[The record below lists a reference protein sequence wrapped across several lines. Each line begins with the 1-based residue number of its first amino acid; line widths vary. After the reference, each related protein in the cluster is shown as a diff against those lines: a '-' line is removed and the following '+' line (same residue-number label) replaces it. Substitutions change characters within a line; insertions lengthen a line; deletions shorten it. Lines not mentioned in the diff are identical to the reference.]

1 MPYPKN
7 YIGISISEETH
18 QRLTNL
24 KRDGETYSDVLENL
38 LNLEEKYTVRT
49 ETFEY
54 EYMLKNQKTKL
65 FRVTFSDKVTIEY
78 YNRKTFK
85 FEEDIRAWYTGNRIS
100 EDELNSFIRFIVK
113 ESNLYVLYEMDEEL
127 VINDIW
133 IRRVWK
139 NLNIH

>member
-100 EDELNSFIRFIVK
+100 EEELNSFIRFIVK

-133 IRRVWK
+133 IRRV
-139 NLNIH
+139 

>member
-127 VINDIW
+127 VINDLW
-133 IRRVWK
+133 IRRV
-139 NLNIH
+139 

>member
-133 IRRVWK
+133 IRRV
-139 NLNIH
+139 